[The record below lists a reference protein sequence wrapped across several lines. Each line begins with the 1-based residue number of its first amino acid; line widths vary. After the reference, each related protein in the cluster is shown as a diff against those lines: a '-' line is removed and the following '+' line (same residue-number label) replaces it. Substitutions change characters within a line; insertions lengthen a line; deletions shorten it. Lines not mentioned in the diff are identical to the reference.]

1 MFKDKTF
8 LVTGGTGSFGNTLIN
23 YLLIIINITILL
35 VFKDFLLYNGPY

>member
-23 YLLIIINITILL
+23 YLLKTEIKKLNAL
-35 VFKDFLLYNGPY
+35 VVMKISKML